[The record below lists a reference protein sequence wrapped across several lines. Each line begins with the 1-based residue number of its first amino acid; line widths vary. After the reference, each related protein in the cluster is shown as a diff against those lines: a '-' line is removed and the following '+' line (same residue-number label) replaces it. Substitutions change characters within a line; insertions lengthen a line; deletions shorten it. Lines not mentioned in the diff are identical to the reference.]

1 MKQILS
7 IRELT
12 RRFPGTETPAV
23 ENLTLTL
30 HEGTITA
37 LVGESGC
44 GKSTTLRMIAGFEV
58 PDRGTID
65 LKDRRISGSSRK
77 DWIPPEGRRVGM
89 VFQDHALFPHLRV
102 DANIG
107 FGLKSCGRTG
117 EGRARIQELLEL
129 TGLSGLE
136 QRYPHEL
143 SGGQQQR
150 VAIARAL
157 AAEPDLLLMDEAFNN
172 LDVRLKQRLLPE
184 VRLMLKESGTTTLL
198 VTHDRYE
205 AFELS
210 DRIVVMR
217 DGRAIQ
223 DGTPKEVYELPC
235 EIYIADF
242 FGETNFVDLDN
253 GRYAI
258 RPENVWIS
266 GDSSTGTADRNS
278 RIEIGGRISNLRY
291 RGQFHELFVVVQ
303 DASSPLNGKTLLAHA
318 HGTPR
323 FDLNQSVRIH
333 IPDVSL
339 IPLKN

>member
-1 MKQILS
+1 MEQILK

-12 RRFPGTETPAV
+12 RRFPRTAAPAV
-23 ENLTLTL
+23 ENLSLAL
-30 HEGTITA
+30 EEGTITA

-58 PDRGTID
+58 PDNGTID
-65 LKDRRISGSSRK
+65 LKDRRISGPGRK
-77 DWIPPEGRRVGM
+77 DWIPPESRRVGM
-89 VFQDHALFPHLRV
+89 VFQDHALFPHLKV

-107 FGLKSCGRTG
+107 FGLKAGGRTA
-117 EGRARIQELLEL
+117 EGRERIQELVEL

-157 AAEPDLLLMDEAFNN
+157 AADPDLLLMDEAFNN

-184 VRLMLKESGTTTLL
+184 VRSMLKESGIATLL

-210 DRIVVMR
+210 DRIIVMR
-217 DGRAIQ
+217 DGRLIQ
-223 DGTPKEVYELPC
+223 DGTPKEIYELPN
-235 EIYIADF
+235 ESYIADF
-242 FGETNFVDLDN
+242 FGETNFVNLDD

-266 GDSSTGTADRNS
+266 GSGGEGTSDGNN

-291 RGQFHELFVVVQ
+291 RGQFHELFVAVH
-303 DASSPLNGKTLLAHA
+303 DESSPLNGKTLLAHA
-318 HGTPR
+318 HGTTR

-333 IPDVSL
+333 ISDASL
-339 IPLKN
+339 IPLGS